1 MKKRVLSLLL
11 CFVLAAGLLSVC
23 APPAQAGTI
32 AGAFE
37 DFIKQPD
44 HTVFVALPPSSNIM
58 LNITVKLR
66 RWCGVYPRHRPTCEQ

>member
-32 AGAFE
+32 ANEILSRLG
-37 DFIKQPD
+37 
-44 HTVFVALPPSSNIM
+44 
-58 LNITVKLR
+58 
-66 RWCGVYPRHRPTCEQ
+66 PRLGRVVR

>member
-32 AGAFE
+32 AGVVDQFL
-37 DFIKQPD
+37 KQPD
-44 HTVFVALPPSSNIM
+44 QIKKLFGNEVAH
-58 LNITVKLR
+58 
-66 RWCGVYPRHRPTCEQ
+66 GD

>member
-32 AGAFE
+32 AGVVD
-37 DFIKQPD
+37 DFIK
-44 HTVFVALPPSSNIM
+44 
-58 LNITVKLR
+58 
-66 RWCGVYPRHRPTCEQ
+66 

>member
-32 AGAFE
+32 ADAFE
-37 DFIKQPD
+37 LFIK
-44 HTVFVALPPSSNIM
+44 H
-58 LNITVKLR
+58 
-66 RWCGVYPRHRPTCEQ
+66 RHCKNHRQIAS